1 MREEKIAYN
10 SRALLDWRVKRCV
23 GITIRS
29 AGVYVSTTSVI
40 VRISV
45 VPVKLETVLPEDC
58 SLIQQD
64 NAS

>member
-1 MREEKIAYN
+1 MREEKKWHIIVEHC
-10 SRALLDWRVKRCV
+10 LIV